1 MIIKHMTASFGTLE
15 NAELDLKSGLNI
27 VEGKNE
33 SGKSTWCAF
42 VRTML
47 YGINTA
53 EKDKAGFMADKN
65 KFRPWSG
72 KPMQGSMEIEYR
84 GKDITLQRTS
94 TGKLG
99 PMKSF
104 SAVYT
109 ETATPVQGLTGED
122 AGEKLIGVPL
132 RVFERS
138 AFITQAGI
146 SVGPSPELE
155 KRVAALVST
164 GEEDISYSEADERL
178 RKWLRER
185 KFNKRGL
192 LPQLDGELER
202 RKSELERSSQVNVR
216 YAALKGEIERLED
229 MKEEFLGQ
237 QELYDRKEKADGRA
251 LLEEAREK
259 TESIEA
265 EMEKYWETVGDIPR
279 EQADSASALEAKLI
293 ASREMLEAAKGKSLE
308 ESAKCEQLAEA
319 IGESKFAGKSAQEAV
334 EEAEALRDKA
344 YIQKKK
350 FVLHMAVAG
359 VLLLAAIA
367 LLITALAAGKTRLY
381 PFAGAALA
389 LCGAAI
395 ATARKPAR
403 SEGGS
408 PEELLREAREYEKQ
422 TEDLREAE
430 DELADARLSLAR
442 AEESLKDATEE
453 LIRKA
458 KAYDAGVSDTDAAL
472 AALEKARK
480 AYDALDILEP
490 QRLAAK
496 KFYNALAIKDY
507 GKAVER
513 PEQVPKPKYSKAE
526 VASGLKYAE
535 KELSNLKTA
544 FGAAEN
550 ELKTIGD
557 PLVIESE
564 MSRLQTEREA
574 LNEEYEALTM
584 AIDVL
589 SEANDEIQAQFAP
602 LLSKTAADTMY
613 TLTGGKY
620 TELVFDRDFSAQA
633 GEGGAAPRREAIQ
646 LSAGTADQLYLALRL
661 AICEHVL
668 PSDEPCPIV
677 LDEALVSFDDIRMG
691 AALNLLRKLAE
702 KRQIILFTCQ
712 SREAEY
718 FKNDV
723 AVNIVKL

>member
-1 MIIKHMTASFGTLE
+1 MIIKRMTASFGALE
-15 NAELDLKSGLNI
+15 NAELRLEKGLNI
-27 VEGKNE
+27 IEGENE

-42 VRTML
+42 MRTMF

-65 KFRPWSG
+65 RFKPWSG
-72 KPMQGSMEIEYR
+72 KPMQGSMEIEYK
-84 GKDITLQRTS
+84 GKEITLQRDS

-104 SAVYT
+104 SAVYSG
-109 ETATPVQGLTGED
+109 TANPVPGLTGED

-138 AFITQAGI
+138 AFIRQAGI

-164 GEEDISYSEADERL
+164 GEENVSYSEADERL

-185 KFNKRGL
+185 KYNKRGL

-229 MKEEFLGQ
+229 MKEEFLGE

-251 LLEEAREK
+251 ILEEAKEK
-259 TESIEA
+259 TEALEA
-265 EMEKYWETVGDIPR
+265 EMEKYRETVGDIPR
-279 EQADSASALEAKLI
+279 EQADSGRALEAKLI
-293 ASREMLEAAKGKSLE
+293 ASREMLETAEKKAEEASGECERLAGAAAGSR
-308 ESAKCEQLAEA
+308 
-319 IGESKFAGKSAQEAV
+319 FAGKSPAEAK

-344 YIQKKK
+344 FLEKKK
-350 FVLHMAVAG
+350 FIIHMAAAG

-367 LLITALAAGKTRLY
+367 LVIIALAAGKTRLY

-395 ATARKPAR
+395 ATARKPK
-403 SEGGS
+403 SGGDVS
-408 PEELLREAREYEKQ
+408 PEEMLRDAQEYEEQ
-422 TEDLREAE
+422 TNALRQAE
-430 DELADARLSLAR
+430 DDLADAKLAIST
-442 AEESLKDATEE
+442 AEESLKTATEE
-453 LIRKA
+453 LISRA
-458 KAYDAGVSDTDAAL
+458 KAYDENTADTDSAIET
-472 AALEKARK
+472 LEKAAK

-490 QRLAAK
+490 QRLAAR

-507 GKAVER
+507 GNSVER

-535 KELSNLKTA
+535 KELSSLKTA

-564 MSRLQTEREA
+564 MSRLREEREE

-589 SEANDEIQAQFAP
+589 REANDEIQAQFAP
-602 LLSKTAADTMY
+602 MLSNTAAETMQ

-620 TELVFDRDFSAQA
+620 TELVFDREFSVQA
-633 GEGGAAPRREAIQ
+633 GEGGANPRREALQ

-668 PSDEPCPIV
+668 PEEETCPIV
-677 LDEALVSFDDIRMG
+677 LDEALVSFDDVRMG

-723 AVNIVKL
+723 AVNIIKL